1 MKTAINSAHS
11 KASVIYVLA
20 LMLSAC
26 GGGSSS
32 TPDATPQ
39 SSAGPSGLIVAP
51 VVTVPTELAD
61 ARVEPEAP
69 AVIDPT
75 APETS
80 PTPVTPAPGQ
90 VVPTQ
95 TPIPTPPF
103 QSDPA
108 PPAGTTLASFINSN
122 TQEALAAKRV
132 GQQRIGANIG
142 WVRPFGRNHEYVDL
156 VMQSGGFGSPGRY
169 GTSNAPLGADGWP
182 TGDFSIELMSAQ
194 GETRNLGGAYTVVY
208 DGEATV
214 NVLVSKISL
223 VNKRKDAATGK
234 WLIDL
239 NFPAGAANMGLDFIL
254 TKGPDGKPIAP
265 VKNLQVIRP
274 GYDWRAPPIFTKPFL
289 DHVRRFAVLRF
300 MDWLDTNQEAGMAKG
315 PEGIWANR
323 PTAITKRTG
332 TGSMVP
338 RGQPWERISQLSNET
353 GVDIWINVPPAA
365 NEEYFSELAKFFY
378 QGNYRLTKGQRI
390 YVEYG
395 NEMWNGSFLQSQA
408 IWNDA
413 LTEVKAGSTL
423 GKRLNYDG
431 TYVPGLKDA
440 NGNLVNQD
448 GTKYKLGWRLYADRL
463 VRISNAFRTVFNDPA
478 MNTVRPVMAWQIVTP
493 ATTQVIMDYVQN
505 VYQQPPHTV
514 FHALAGAPYYGI
526 SKENA
531 IKAADLRKLAE
542 AAKLSDPAVDLD
554 ASIYTVPVAE
564 MLADMAVAVQ
574 EMPVVARFEANV
586 LLARKYKLKWIAY
599 EGGPDTFGIASA
611 KNKAQANREA
621 AMFDICQSYLNN
633 WALSGG
639 GLFMWFQSGAG
650 PWDGA
655 YGSWP
660 LVESITDV
668 KGPKTVCM
676 DWASITKPPMAISRH
691 PLPGTLNPAEAVRFN
706 GATGAEALLPV
717 DSLKRLYLQGSERD
731 YVVST
736 SAAACFKVTLN
747 ATNQVYDGTNSMP
760 LEIWVNGDKQ
770 TSAMQSLE
778 TKFKLNDTRDF
789 ALGSVCLP
797 AGVSALTLKLVAN
810 GSQFVMNSLS
820 FQP

>member
-1 MKTAINSAHS
+1 MKTVITSAQR
-11 KASVIYVLA
+11 KVSVVYLLA
-20 LMLSAC
+20 MMLSAC

-32 TPDATPQ
+32 SSDAPTQ
-39 SSAGPSGLIVAP
+39 SSAGPTGLITSPP
-51 VVTVPTELAD
+51 VTDLAELTD

-69 AVIDPT
+69 AVVE
-75 APETS
+75 AP
-80 PTPVTPAPGQ
+80 PPPVTTPSPS
-90 VVPTQ
+90 
-95 TPIPTPPF
+95 TPISPPVL
-103 QSDPA
+103 QSEPE
-108 PPAGTTLASFINSN
+108 PVAGTNLASFISSNS
-122 TQEALAAKRV
+122 QVALAAKRA

-156 VMQSGGFGSPGRY
+156 VMQAGGFGEAGRY
-169 GTSNAPLGADGWP
+169 GTSHAPLGADGWP
-182 TGDFSIELMSAQ
+182 TGDFSIELMTAQ
-194 GETRNLGGAYTVVY
+194 AETRNLAGTYTVVY
-208 DGEATV
+208 EGEATV

-223 VNKRKDAATGK
+223 ANKRKDASGK

-300 MDWLDTNQEAGMAKG
+300 MDWLDTNQEVGMTKG

-353 GVDIWINVPPAA
+353 GIDIWINVPPAA
-365 NEEYFSELAKFFY
+365 NEEYFNELAKFFY

-395 NEMWNGSFLQSQA
+395 NEMWNGSFLQAQK

-413 LTEVKAGSTL
+413 LAEVKAGTVI
-423 GKRLNYDG
+423 GNRLNYDN

-463 VRISNAFRTVFNDPA
+463 VRISDAFRTVFNDPA

-493 ATTQVIMDYVQN
+493 ATTQVILDYVQN

-514 FHALAGAPYYGI
+514 FHALAGAPYYGLL
-526 SKENA
+526 KA
-531 IKAADLRKLAE
+531 TATKAAELRKLAE
-542 AAKLSDPAVDLD
+542 AAKLADPTVDLD
-554 ASIYTVPVAE
+554 ASAYTIPVADI
-564 MLADMAVAVQ
+564 LTDMADTVRD
-574 EMPVVARFEANV
+574 MPVVTRFEGNV

-611 KNKAQANREA
+611 KNKAQANREP
-621 AMFDICQSYLNN
+621 AMFDICKSYLDN

-676 DWASITKPPMAISRH
+676 DWASITKSPTAVSRH
-691 PLPGTLNPAEAVRFN
+691 PLPGTLNPAETVRFN

-717 DSLKRLYLQGSERD
+717 EAFKRFYQQGSEKD

-736 SAAACFKVTLN
+736 PEAACFKVTLN

-760 LEIWVNGDKQ
+760 VEIWVNGDKQ
-770 TSAMQSLE
+770 TNAIQALE

-789 ALGSVCLP
+789 ALGTVCLP
-797 AGVSALTLKLVAN
+797 PGVSALTLKLVAS
-810 GSQFVMNSLS
+810 GSQFVMNSLN